1 MADTAREYVREI
13 VGGSLSAFVGFPVA
27 RRDGRERERERE
39 RENNDNYDNAAPRR

>member
-39 RENNDNYDNAAPRR
+39 RERKNWRWK